1 MEKYILPERNV
12 IYSDKAEID
21 TTLTV
26 TLDEYCPNVVRIL
39 RCDVFPAL
47 MEKTLS
53 ENGVEYSGKNV
64 FRLIYVSD
72 YNDSIRSVNFEEDF
86 SGIMRTGSDLHEN
99 DDAKVS
105 ISVKPVTSSA
115 KILSARQL
123 ELKGRTLVSAEI
135 AETAQREIFGKQAEN
150 DENLCVLE
158 ETFENCRRIKLSD
171 EKIVFES
178 DVALSQD
185 EKSVGELLYTEI
197 MPYITRTECKE
208 GMLSVWGEMKASFV
222 YSPEDSDEMQQSDN
236 IVCVERKLPFETQ
249 IYEDGITENGF
260 AVAEVSPLY
269 VKTGVSYDPY
279 GENRLLSLTAD
290 MEVSGSV
297 WECGELCVCTDAF
310 AIENNVC
317 AKFSPVSFE
326 RMAGNVCESVHVSEK
341 LHADI
346 RNFASVTEC
355 TMSAKLTGTEI
366 SDGKMYAVLHFD
378 VSMLGNGENGVP
390 NHLKTGFN
398 TKVPLNSAVYPQGVR
413 ADLYTGVTDG
423 GCSIK
428 SGELIAFA
436 DVNIC
441 GVLTEKNTV
450 NAVSETVPCE
460 KSETD
465 DKGQI
470 IVYYPDENESVW
482 ETAKKYSVNPE
493 KLKEQN
499 GIEGDSLSGVR
510 MIVVTR

>member
-47 MEKTLS
+47 LEKTLS

-208 GMLSVWGEMKASFV
+208 GMLSVWGEMKVSFV
-222 YSPEDSDEMQQSDN
+222 YSPENSDEKPQYDN

-249 IYEDGITENGF
+249 IYEDGI
-260 AVAEVSPLY
+260 S
-269 VKTGVSYDPY
+269 
-279 GENRLLSLTAD
+279 
-290 MEVSGSV
+290 
-297 WECGELCVCTDAF
+297 
-310 AIENNVC
+310 
-317 AKFSPVSFE
+317 
-326 RMAGNVCESVHVSEK
+326 
-341 LHADI
+341 
-346 RNFASVTEC
+346 
-355 TMSAKLTGTEI
+355 
-366 SDGKMYAVLHFD
+366 
-378 VSMLGNGENGVP
+378 ENGVP

-460 KSETD
+460 KSEAD